1 VSDIAD
7 LGRAASELFDAIA
20 DGDGNAAGSGDL
32 VMKNFDST
40 VSTDRPATIA
50 IPRMTIDVLIRR

>member
-7 LGRAASELFDAIA
+7 LGRAASELFDAIV

-32 VMKNFDST
+32 VMKYFDAT

-50 IPRMTIDVLIRR
+50 IPGMTIDLLIRR